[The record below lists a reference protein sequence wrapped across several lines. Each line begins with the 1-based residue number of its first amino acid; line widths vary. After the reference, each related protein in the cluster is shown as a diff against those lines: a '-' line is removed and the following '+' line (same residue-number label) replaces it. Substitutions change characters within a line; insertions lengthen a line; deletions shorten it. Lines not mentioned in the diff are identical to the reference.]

1 MDSCL
6 SLLLWNPL
14 LLNFSPLLLL
24 LSLTFRYSFFFLS
37 NFVFIKSLPQSRK
50 IVYFKKI
57 KKVVMMMIDDVVLF
71 EVLDDACDGH

>member
-1 MDSCL
+1 M
-6 SLLLWNPL
+6 
-14 LLNFSPLLLL
+14 
-24 LSLTFRYSFFFLS
+24 
-37 NFVFIKSLPQSRK
+37 FIKSLPQSRK